1 MAQLKHEVNIH
12 KKMVLCLKEMKTV
25 SVTEHS
31 FKNDPQMK
39 KVVKYEN
46 WLKHLDSCS
55 TLIMLVRGFNN
66 TVFVI
71 KRWIMDE
78 ELY

>member
-1 MAQLKHEVNIH
+1 
-12 KKMVLCLKEMKTV
+12 
-25 SVTEHS
+25 
-31 FKNDPQMK
+31 MK

-46 WLKHLDSCS
+46 WRKQLDSCS

-66 TVFVI
+66 RVSVI
-71 KRWIMDE
+71 KWWIMDE

>member
-1 MAQLKHEVNIH
+1 
-12 KKMVLCLKEMKTV
+12 
-25 SVTEHS
+25 
-31 FKNDPQMK
+31 MK